1 MTGKRTVQG
10 VNDKGRFAAARHAG
24 NAGKYAK
31 RKRRGNVVKI
41 VFNGGYDCKV
51 MSFVRFAPTFWNLY
65 LAHAAQ
71 ILPSQALW
79 AAKAREISRSLWG
92 FGEDHTGPTH
102 EFIDGKVI
110 EIIDVSWD
118 IVQDNVELE
127 QKKEPLDNN
136 LEGGVIE
143 DDNPIIMDDDDILD
157 DESEEELI
165 NENEIDIPDIENE
178 ELIEDD
184 DNDFLVE
191 EDEIEDSDLII
202 TPKSDDE

>member
-1 MTGKRTVQG
+1 MARAELGSKHTCLNCG
-10 VNDKGRFAAARHAG
+10 VKF
-24 NAGKYAK
+24 
-31 RKRRGNVVKI
+31 
-41 VFNGGYDCKV
+41 YDLNK
-51 MSFVRFAPTFWNLY
+51 F
-65 LAHAAQ
+65 
-71 ILPSQALW
+71 
-79 AAKAREISRSLWG
+79 
-92 FGEDHTGPTH
+92 
-102 EFIDGKVI
+102 
-110 EIIDVSWD
+110 EIICPACGTEVTLTLDEPQVLLQTTQTPIVAED
-118 IVQDNVELE
+118 IVQDDAELE
-127 QKKEPLDNN
+127 QEKEPLDNN

>member
-1 MTGKRTVQG
+1 MARAELGNKHTCLNCG
-10 VNDKGRFAAARHAG
+10 VKF
-24 NAGKYAK
+24 
-31 RKRRGNVVKI
+31 
-41 VFNGGYDCKV
+41 YDLNK
-51 MSFVRFAPTFWNLY
+51 L
-65 LAHAAQ
+65 
-71 ILPSQALW
+71 
-79 AAKAREISRSLWG
+79 
-92 FGEDHTGPTH
+92 
-102 EFIDGKVI
+102 
-110 EIIDVSWD
+110 EIICPACGTEVTLTLDEPQVPLQTTQTPIVAED
-118 IVQDNVELE
+118 IVQDDAELE
-127 QKKEPLDNN
+127 KEKEPLDNN

-143 DDNPIIMDDDDILD
+143 DDNPIIMDDDEILD

>member
-1 MTGKRTVQG
+1 MQTTQKT
-10 VNDKGRFAAARHAG
+10 
-24 NAGKYAK
+24 
-31 RKRRGNVVKI
+31 I
-41 VFNGGYDCKV
+41 VD
-51 MSFVRFAPTFWNLY
+51 
-65 LAHAAQ
+65 
-71 ILPSQALW
+71 
-79 AAKAREISRSLWG
+79 E
-92 FGEDHTGPTH
+92 
-102 EFIDGKVI
+102 
-110 EIIDVSWD
+110 D

-127 QKKEPLDNN
+127 QEKEPLDNN

>member
-1 MTGKRTVQG
+1 MKDSNKNIDLNLVKRAK
-10 VNDKGRFAAARHAG
+10 KGDYQAFDLLVI
-24 NAGKYAK
+24 KYQTRLISTEFK
-31 RKRRGNVVKI
+31 FVK
-41 VFNGGYDCKV
+41 D
-51 MSFVRFAPTFWNLY
+51 M
-65 LAHAAQ
+65 Q
-71 ILPSQALW
+71 IA
-79 AAKAREISRSLWG
+79 E
-92 FGEDHTGPTH
+92 
-102 EFIDGKVI
+102 
-110 EIIDVSWD
+110 D
-118 IVQDNVELE
+118 IVQDDAELE
-127 QKKEPLDNN
+127 QEKEPLDNN

>member
-1 MTGKRTVQG
+1 MARAELGNKHTCLDCG
-10 VNDKGRFAAARHAG
+10 VKF
-24 NAGKYAK
+24 
-31 RKRRGNVVKI
+31 
-41 VFNGGYDCKV
+41 YDLNK
-51 MSFVRFAPTFWNLY
+51 L
-65 LAHAAQ
+65 
-71 ILPSQALW
+71 
-79 AAKAREISRSLWG
+79 
-92 FGEDHTGPTH
+92 
-102 EFIDGKVI
+102 
-110 EIIDVSWD
+110 EIICPACGTEVTLISEEPKVQLQPTQTPVIDEG
-118 IVQDNVELE
+118 IVQDDAELE
-127 QKKEPLDNN
+127 QEKEPLDSN
-136 LEGGVIE
+136 LEDGVIE

>member
-1 MTGKRTVQG
+1 MARAELGNKHTCLNCG
-10 VNDKGRFAAARHAG
+10 VKF
-24 NAGKYAK
+24 
-31 RKRRGNVVKI
+31 
-41 VFNGGYDCKV
+41 YDLNK
-51 MSFVRFAPTFWNLY
+51 L
-65 LAHAAQ
+65 
-71 ILPSQALW
+71 
-79 AAKAREISRSLWG
+79 
-92 FGEDHTGPTH
+92 
-102 EFIDGKVI
+102 
-110 EIIDVSWD
+110 EIICPACGTEVTLISEEPKVQLQTTQTPVIDEG
-118 IVQDNVELE
+118 IVQDDAELE
-127 QKKEPLDNN
+127 QEKEPLDNN

-143 DDNPIIMDDDDILD
+143 DDNPIIMDDDEILD